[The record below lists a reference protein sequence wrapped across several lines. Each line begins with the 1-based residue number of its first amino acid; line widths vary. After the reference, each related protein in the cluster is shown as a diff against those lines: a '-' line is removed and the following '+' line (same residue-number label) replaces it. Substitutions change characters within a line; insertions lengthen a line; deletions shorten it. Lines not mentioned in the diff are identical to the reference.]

1 MATIREVVAE
11 GKISRRLGNFLNRNF
26 PDGNFLNGNFLKGN
40 FHEKICKY
48 VHIIFGDNS
57 F

>member
-11 GKISRRLGNFLNRNF
+11 GKISTRVGNFLNGNF
-26 PDGNFLNGNFLKGN
+26 PDGNFLNGN